1 MAAGLRESRRILNP
15 TAMFGPRL
23 ARSPLA
29 VAGPAGIPMEA
40 KLSPSVRL
48 LLHSSLIR
56 DALSTLL
63 TDSGFLVL
71 REPGPPDGDATV
83 IVDFEGCLSHD
94 GIQAHRECGARI
106 VALANEA
113 DNLTMSDDQ
122 IARLSG
128 LLTYGLSADAFV
140 QSLRLICSGERVFP
154 RDVAVGRNRLARPNG
169 NATRADSDRLS
180 PREKEVLLQ
189 VVEGRANKVIARHL
203 GITEAT
209 VKVHLKSLLRK
220 INVGNRTQAA
230 IWGLANLPE
239 LGDTPRGFV

>member
-1 MAAGLRESRRILNP
+1 MPN
-15 TAMFGPRL
+15 
-23 ARSPLA
+23 
-29 VAGPAGIPMEA
+29 
-40 KLSPSVRL
+40 VRL
-48 LLHSSLIR
+48 LLRSSLIR
-56 DALSTLL
+56 DALSVLL
-63 TDSGFLVL
+63 TDSGFSVL
-71 REPGPPDGDATV
+71 REPGPADGDDVTV
-83 IVDFEGCLSHD
+83 IVDFEGCLNHD

-128 LLTYGLSADAFV
+128 LLTYGLSAAVFV

-154 RDVAVGRNRLARPNG
+154 RDMAVGRNRPAQPGG